1 MGGGR
6 VIEKPF
12 ADNSESSSQ
21 PDDEVG
27 FYLKAIGR
35 VPLLNAHQEVELA
48 KAIEA
53 GDPAARRAFTEAN
66 LRLVVSIAR
75 KYLGRGM
82 SLPDLIQEGNLGLM
96 RAVEK
101 FDYRLGF
108 KFSTYATWWIRQ
120 AISRAIA
127 DQARTIRMP
136 VHIIELINQL
146 RRVSLRLAQELGREP
161 TDAELADQMGST
173 PERVRELVA
182 FAQEPISL
190 ETPVGEEADTELG
203 DMIAD
208 GEARSPLEAASG
220 AVLQVEVSDILDTLS
235 ARERRIIQ
243 LRFGLLDGNQ
253 LTLEE
258 VGKRLGIT
266 RERVRQIEA
275 KALRRLRH
283 HSRSKKLDDFLE

>member
-1 MGGGR
+1 
-6 VIEKPF
+6 VIEQPY
-12 ADNSESSSQ
+12 ADNREASSQ

-27 FYLKAIGR
+27 LYLKAIGK
-35 VPLLNAHQEVELA
+35 VPLLTAQQEVELA

-53 GDPAARRAFTEAN
+53 GDLGARRTFTEAN

-75 KYLGRGM
+75 RYLGRGM
-82 SLPDLIQEGNLGLM
+82 TLPDLIQEGNLGLM

-136 VHIIELINQL
+136 VHIVETINQL
-146 RRVSLRLAQELGREP
+146 RRVSLRLMQELGREP
-161 TDAELADQMGST
+161 TDADIAEQMGST
-173 PERVRELVA
+173 AERVRELVA

-190 ETPVGEEADTELG
+190 ETPVGEEADSELG
-203 DMIAD
+203 DLIAD
-208 GEARSPLEAASG
+208 AQATSPLDAASG
-220 AVLQVEVSDILDTLS
+220 AMLQAEVSDILDTLS
-235 ARERRIIQ
+235 ARERRILQ
-243 LRFGLLDGNQ
+243 LRFGLLDGSQ

-275 KALRRLRH
+275 KALRKLRH
-283 HSRSKKLDDFLE
+283 HSRSKKLDEFLD

>member
-1 MGGGR
+1 M
-6 VIEKPF
+6 IEQPF
-12 ADNSESSSQ
+12 ADNRESSSQ

-27 FYLKAIGR
+27 LYLKAIGK
-35 VPLLNAHQEVELA
+35 VPLLTAQQEVELA
-48 KAIEA
+48 MAIEA
-53 GDPAARRAFTEAN
+53 GDLAARLTFTEAN

-75 KYLGRGM
+75 RYLGRGLT
-82 SLPDLIQEGNLGLM
+82 LPDLIQEGNLGLM

-136 VHIIELINQL
+136 VHMVEMINQL
-146 RRVSLRLAQELGREP
+146 RRVSLRLMQELGREP
-161 TDAELADQMGST
+161 TEADIAEQMGST
-173 PERVRELVA
+173 AERVRELVA

-190 ETPVGEEADTELG
+190 ETPVGEEADSELG
-203 DMIAD
+203 DLIAD
-208 GEARSPLEAASG
+208 AQAASPLDAASG
-220 AVLQVEVSDILDTLS
+220 AMLQVEVSDILDTLS
-235 ARERRIIQ
+235 ARERRIVQ

-275 KALRRLRH
+275 KALRKLRH
-283 HSRSKKLDDFLE
+283 HSRSKRLDEFLQ

>member
-1 MGGGR
+1 L
-6 VIEKPF
+6 IEQPF
-12 ADNSESSSQ
+12 ADNRESSSQ

-27 FYLKAIGR
+27 LYLKAIGK
-35 VPLLNAHQEVELA
+35 VPLLTAQQEVELA
-48 KAIEA
+48 MAIEA
-53 GDPAARRAFTEAN
+53 GDLAARLTFTEAN

-75 KYLGRGM
+75 RYLGRGLT
-82 SLPDLIQEGNLGLM
+82 LPDLIQEGNLGLM

-136 VHIIELINQL
+136 VHMVEMINQL
-146 RRVSLRLAQELGREP
+146 RRVSLRLMQELGREP
-161 TDAELADQMGST
+161 TDAEIADQMGST
-173 PERVRELVA
+173 AERVRELVA

-190 ETPVGEEADTELG
+190 ETPVGEEADAELG
-203 DMIAD
+203 DLIAD
-208 GEARSPLEAASG
+208 AQAASPLDAASG
-220 AVLQVEVSDILDTLS
+220 AMLQVEVSDILDTLS
-235 ARERRIIQ
+235 ARERRILQ

-275 KALRRLRH
+275 KALRKLRH
-283 HSRSKKLDDFLE
+283 HSRNKQLNEFLE

>member
-1 MGGGR
+1 M
-6 VIEKPF
+6 IEQPY
-12 ADNSESSSQ
+12 ADNRESSSR

-27 FYLKAIGR
+27 LYLKAIGK
-35 VPLLNAHQEVELA
+35 VPLLTAQQEVELA

-53 GDPAARRAFTEAN
+53 GDLAARRTFTEAN

-75 KYLGRGM
+75 RYLGRGM
-82 SLPDLIQEGNLGLM
+82 TLPDLIQEGNLGLI

-136 VHIIELINQL
+136 VHMVETINQL
-146 RRVSLRLAQELGREP
+146 RRVSLRLMQELGREP
-161 TDAELADQMGST
+161 TDEEIAEQMGAT
-173 PERVRELVA
+173 AERVREIVV

-190 ETPVGEEADTELG
+190 ETPVGDEADSELG
-203 DMIAD
+203 DLIAD
-208 GEARSPLEAASG
+208 TQAASPLDAASD
-220 AVLQVEVSDILDTLS
+220 AMLQVEVSDILDTLS
-235 ARERRIIQ
+235 ARERRILQ
-243 LRFGLLDGNQ
+243 LRFGLFDDNQ

-258 VGKRLGIT
+258 VGKRMGIT

-283 HSRSKKLDDFLE
+283 HSRSKKLDEFLG